1 MDVLL
6 GISIVI
12 VYFMFGILTAAIY
25 KVDEPLDVF
34 LAAFLWP
41 IMVSLYAIVILVTFS
56 FSLGEKLGN
65 KLDKQLDKLIFRE
78 KK

>member
-34 LAAFLWP
+34 LAAFFMADHGKPLCDCD
-41 IMVSLYAIVILVTFS
+41 SCHIL
-56 FSLGEKLGN
+56 
-65 KLDKQLDKLIFRE
+65 I
-78 KK
+78 